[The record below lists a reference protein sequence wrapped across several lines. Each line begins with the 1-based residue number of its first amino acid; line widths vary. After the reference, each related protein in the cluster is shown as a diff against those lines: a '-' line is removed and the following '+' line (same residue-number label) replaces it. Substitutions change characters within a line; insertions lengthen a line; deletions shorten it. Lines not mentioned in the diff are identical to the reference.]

1 MTKDGLPLDQW
12 LDRARPLIGAAL
24 VIAPLYLIGM
34 LYYFGSP
41 VTTDVGY
48 QPKQPVPYS
57 HKLHAG
63 KLGIDCRYCHYT
75 VEVAADAAVPP
86 TAVCINCH
94 ERIAVKSEKLLM
106 VHQSAET
113 GKPIPWVRVHDLP
126 DYVYFNHSAHVS
138 RGVSC
143 VSCHGRVDTMEEVRQ
158 VKRLSM
164 GWCLECHRDPDP
176 ELRPQQFVT
185 DLGWIPDE
193 ERRVVGARIR
203 RENNINPPTDCSTC
217 HR

>member
-12 LDRARPLIGAAL
+12 LDRARPLVGAVL
-24 VIAPLYLIGM
+24 VIAPLYLIGV

-41 VTTDVGY
+41 QTTDVGY

-63 KLGIDCRYCHYT
+63 KLGIDCRYCHNT
-75 VEVAADAAVPP
+75 VEVAATAAVPP
-86 TAVCINCH
+86 TATCMNCH
-94 ERIAVKSEKLLM
+94 KRIAVGSEKMLL
-106 VHQSAET
+106 VNQSAET
-113 GKPIPWVRVHDLP
+113 GRPIPWVRVHDLP
-126 DYVYFNHSAHVS
+126 DFVYFNHSAHVS

-143 VSCHGRVDTMEEVRQ
+143 ISCHGRVDTMEEVRQ
-158 VKRLSM
+158 VKPLSM
-164 GWCLECHRDPDP
+164 GWCLECHRDPEP
-176 ELRPQQFVT
+176 ELRPQQFIT
-185 DLGWIPDE
+185 DLGWIPE
-193 ERRVVGARIR
+193 QERRVVGARIR